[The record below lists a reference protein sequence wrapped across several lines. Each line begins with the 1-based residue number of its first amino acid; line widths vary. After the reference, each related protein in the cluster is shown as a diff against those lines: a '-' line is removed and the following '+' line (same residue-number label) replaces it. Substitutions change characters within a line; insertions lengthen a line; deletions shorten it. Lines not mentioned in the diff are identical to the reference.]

1 MISKKVTI
9 REEIMKLC
17 EVGAQ
22 RGQNGD
28 LKTLKT
34 QGGVAKSATCLK
46 SENQRGTLEFCYPS
60 NGFLMQ
66 NGGCRGACLGAGA
79 QIMENVTNSALKAC
93 SKLILRRSE
102 EKSHGKIIKKP
113 LEGWKNPKVC
123 FF

>member
-1 MISKKVTI
+1 M
-9 REEIMKLC
+9 
-17 EVGAQ
+17 
-22 RGQNGD
+22 
-28 LKTLKT
+28 
-34 QGGVAKSATCLK
+34 AKSATCLK

-102 EKSHGKIIKKP
+102 ENDMVKSLRNVQRGGKYEGVLFLKTCKIP
-113 LEGWKNPKVC
+113 LNSLGKS
-123 FF
+123 

>member
-1 MISKKVTI
+1 M
-9 REEIMKLC
+9 ELC

-28 LKTLKT
+28 LKTLKPP
-34 QGGVAKSATCLK
+34 GGVAKSATCLK

-113 LEGWKNPKVC
+113 LEGWKIRRC
-123 FF
+123 AFFENM